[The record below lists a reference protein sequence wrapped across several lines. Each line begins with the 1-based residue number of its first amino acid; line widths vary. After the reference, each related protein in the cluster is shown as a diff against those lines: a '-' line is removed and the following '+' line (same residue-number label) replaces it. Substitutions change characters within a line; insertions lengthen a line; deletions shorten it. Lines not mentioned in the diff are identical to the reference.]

1 MRFNRIVEPFFNRNV
16 AQPVNYEG
24 AKAYTLTPEME
35 LYSAVATTML
45 NDSYYE
51 KTDTR
56 LDRIKTLIGQAN
68 PVFVAKL
75 AVYVREQLYLRSAPV
90 MLLSELAKIHNG
102 DDLVGK
108 AVGRAVQRPDEI
120 TELLAYY
127 QLTNQ
132 RTGVK
137 KLNRIS
143 KQMQKGLA
151 TAFNKF
157 DEYQFAKYER
167 ATAVKLRD
175 ALFLVHPKAK
185 GDAQQAVFDKIVNGT
200 LTTPYTWETELST
213 LGQTRFKTEAEKTV
227 AVRDKWEELIASGRL
242 GYMATLRNLR
252 NMLEVGISG
261 THVEMVCALLSSE
274 KAIRNAKQLPFRF
287 LSAYRELKAL
297 PLGHV
302 PMVLEALEDT
312 VYASV
317 LNLRGFGADTNVV
330 VACDVSSSMQKA
342 VSPKSKVLLYDIGL
356 LLGMLLQAKC
366 KNVLSGMFGDS
377 WKTVALPTRHI
388 LANVDEFYRREG
400 EVGYSTNGYLVL
412 DDLIK
417 RRYKAD
423 KVMLFTDVQLWDSVT
438 ANQSIDNT
446 LSAKWMQYKKLFPTA
461 KLYVFD
467 LAGYGTA
474 PLRIEQNDVYLI
486 AGWSDKVFDVLQ
498 AFEDGQTML
507 SAIDEIV
514 L

>member
-1 MRFNRIVEPFFNRNV
+1 MKFNIFNRANPNDIKS
-16 AQPVNYEG
+16 VNYEG
-24 AKAYTLTPEME
+24 AKAFTLTTEME
-35 LYSAVATTML
+35 LYAAVVTTML
-45 NDSYYE
+45 NDSTYE
-51 KTDTR
+51 KADQR
-56 LDRIKTLIGQAN
+56 VQRIQALVAQAN

-75 AVYVREQLYLRSAPV
+75 AVYVREQLYLRSTPI
-90 MLLSELAKIHNG
+90 MLLGELAKVHNG

-132 RTGVK
+132 RTGTK

-151 TAFNKF
+151 VAFNKF

-167 ATAVKLRD
+167 TTAVKLRD

-185 GDAQQAVFDKIVNGT
+185 AEIQQAVFDKIAAGT
-200 LTTPYTWETELST
+200 LTTPYTWETELSA
-213 LGQTRFKTEAEKTV
+213 LGQTKFASEAEKV
-227 AVRDKWEELIASGRL
+227 ASVRSKWEELIASGQL

-252 NMLEVGISG
+252 NMLEAGISG
-261 THVEMVCALLSSE
+261 AHVETVCALLASE
-274 KAIRNAKQLPFRF
+274 KAVRNAKQLPFRF

-302 PMVLEALEDT
+302 PIVLEAIEDAI
-312 VYASV
+312 YASV
-317 LNLRGFGADTNVV
+317 ANLRGFDYQTSVV

-342 VSPKSKVLLYDIGL
+342 ISPKSKVLLYDIGL

-366 KNVLSGMFGDS
+366 RNVLSGMFGDR
-377 WKTVALPTRHI
+377 WKPIALPTQQV

-412 DDLIK
+412 EDLIQQ
-417 RRYKAD
+417 RYKAD
-423 KVMLFTDVQLWDSVT
+423 KVMVFTDVQLWDSKT
-438 ANQSIDNT
+438 ANKSQTNT
-446 LSAKWMQYKKLFPTA
+446 LSAKWAAYKRMFPNA
-461 KLYVFD
+461 RLYLFD
-467 LAGYGTA
+467 LAGYGNA
-474 PLRIEQNDVYLI
+474 PLRVEKNDVYLI

-498 AFEDGQTML
+498 ALEEGQTAL
-507 SAIDEIV
+507 STIEQIA